1 MLHHISF
8 GVSDM
13 NRSAKFYD
21 AVLAALG
28 YERVWTDA
36 GHGTSGAAVGYG
48 DKSEKG
54 EKGGGDKFAIKLQQG
69 APLAPGPGFHLA
81 FAARSRGAVDAFH
94 FAAMQNGG
102 ADNGAPGLRPNYG
115 PAYYAAF
122 VVDPDGHHIEAVINT
137 DSADLE

>member
-1 MLHHISF
+1 MIHHISF

-13 NRSAKFYD
+13 GRSAKFYD
-21 AVLAALG
+21 AVLGALG

-36 GHGTSGAAVGYG
+36 GEGKSGAAVGY
-48 DKSEKG
+48 G
-54 EKGGGDKFAIKLQQG
+54 EKGGGDKFAIKLQRVT
-69 APLAPGPGFHLA
+69 PLAPGPGFHLA

-94 FAAMQNGG
+94 LAALQNGG
-102 ADNGAPGLRPNYG
+102 SDNGPPGLRPNYR

-137 DSADLE
+137 DSPDVE